1 MDPNRQP
8 ESLYSLPTYTHS
20 AAQGV
25 FLTALVA
32 AGLDVLASAVLAGSW
47 VARRWGYLPRLGAP
61 WIRWPEYPR
70 PGVLAVAALT
80 TGGLLVA
87 GALTWR
93 GRGDGEGGRRRGG
106 AVALWTAVAPVALP
120 CLLGLWLAALAP
132 VYPPLAFTRW
142 SARYERFAALAP
154 AIAAGRAVLFG
165 TLAPMLVVTVSAT
178 AARLSGLRETGD
190 THGSSHWATARE
202 VAATGLLVR
211 GPGGGGGGGV
221 AEVPRTAAPAA
232 ETSWMAGRAAEASR
246 MAGPAAEVP
255 RTPAPAAEVPRT
267 PAEVADPSA
276 AALDGVDPI
285 DPYGDDALAE
295 VEAGANGWPAAGA
308 VASGDAAREAGPL
321 PALPP
326 LPPLPPMRAAA
337 VDGGPPAVVVVAWEG
352 RDPGQ
357 VRRRVHRLADGRDR
371 HVLAFAPSGS
381 GKSTCLV
388 IPTLLTWTSSVVV
401 LDIKGELWHLTA
413 GYRRQVLG
421 QPCLRLDL
429 SCADGTAAAYNPLL
443 LVPRGPGDV
452 KHAQTVADVLV
463 DPEGRDQ
470 PRTFWE
476 QSAHALLTAV
486 ILHVLY
492 AEKDKTLAGCAR
504 LLSDPARPL
513 PETLEALLSTRHD
526 PGLERGWVDP
536 HRGRATYT
544 HPVVAAAARSLL
556 DMDPRT
562 SSGIVATAQAH
573 LSLFRD
579 PVLAAN
585 TARCDFTP
593 LDLVAG
599 ERPVSLYLTLAPADL
614 DRLRGPIRLV
624 LNQLCRALTERLDF
638 EPASSRPA
646 RRHALLLLLDEF
658 AVLGKLDFFGRAMAY
673 LRGYGIRVYLSIQSL
688 AQLHDIYGPH
698 QSITA
703 NCPVQVAF
711 APADLETAELLSRMV
726 GPTTVHLAKRAL
738 NDAPLTFGP
747 RRHTLSLHE
756 VARPL
761 LTAEEVRRL
770 PDGEALVFVAGHPAV
785 RGRRVAYFADAE
797 WAGRG
802 GWGAPGRSD
811 SLAGGGAGEAEAAVE
826 VEAAVAE
833 TEVGT
838 GESGRGDDNGE
849 GALDPPSGR
858 YRKGYIEEP
867 LMAALARIPGLPA
880 PERELEIVE
889 AGRLITVPDF
899 AWGDA
904 KVAVYCDGFASH
916 GTVETLEL
924 DAGKRNFLQARGWAV
939 LTYWGR
945 TILRDADGCAAQ
957 IAKVYWGRTHD
968 RHASFVQTES
978 ERGQS

>member
-1 MDPNRQP
+1 MDPQRQP
-8 ESLYSLPTYTHS
+8 ESLYRLPTYTHS

-25 FLTALVA
+25 FLTGLLA
-32 AGLDVLASAVLAGSW
+32 AGLDVLVSALLAGSW
-47 VARRWGYLPRLGAP
+47 VARRWGYLPRLGAA
-61 WIRWPEYPR
+61 WIRLPEYPR
-70 PGVLAVAALT
+70 PGVLAVAGLA

-87 GALTWR
+87 GAMAGM
-93 GRGDGEGGRRRGG
+93 GRGDGEAGSGRGAGSRGAG
-106 AVALWTAVAPVALP
+106 LALLAAVAPVALP
-120 CLLGLWLAALAP
+120 CLVGLYLAALAP

-142 SARYERFAALAP
+142 SGRYEGFAALAP

-165 TLAPMLVVTVSAT
+165 SLAPMLAVTLAAT
-178 AARLSGLRETGD
+178 AVRLGGLRETGD
-190 THGSSHWATARE
+190 THGSSHWATPRE
-202 VAATGLLVR
+202 VAATGLMVR
-211 GPGGGGGGGV
+211 GP
-221 AEVPRTAAPAA
+221 AAA
-232 ETSWMAGRAAEASR
+232 E
-246 MAGPAAEVP
+246 
-255 RTPAPAAEVPRT
+255 
-267 PAEVADPSA
+267 
-276 AALDGVDPI
+276 
-285 DPYGDDALAE
+285 
-295 VEAGANGWPAAGA
+295 
-308 VASGDAAREAGPL
+308 
-321 PALPP
+321 
-326 LPPLPPMRAAA
+326 
-337 VDGGPPAVVVVAWEG
+337 GGPPAVVVGAWHG
-352 RDPGQ
+352 RAPGEL
-357 VRRRVHRLADGRDR
+357 RSRLHRLADRRDR

-388 IPTLLTWTSSVVV
+388 IPTLLTWSSSVVV

-413 GYRRQVLG
+413 GYRREVLG
-421 QPCLRLDL
+421 QACLRLDL

-443 LVPRGPGDV
+443 LVPRGPEDV

-463 DPEGRDQ
+463 DPERRDQ

-486 ILHVLY
+486 ILHVVY
-492 AEKDKTLAGCAR
+492 AEDDKTLAGCAR

-526 PGLERGWVDP
+526 PGLDRGWIDP

-585 TARCDFTP
+585 TARCDFRP

-646 RRHALLLLLDEF
+646 HRHPLLLLLDEF

-703 NCPVQVAF
+703 NCPLQVAF

-747 RRHTLSLHE
+747 RRHTLSLQE

-770 PDGEALVFVAGHPAV
+770 PDGEALVFVAGHPTV
-785 RGRRVAYFADAE
+785 RGRRVAYFADRE
-797 WAGRG
+797 MAGRG
-802 GWGAPGRSD
+802 GRGAPARSD
-811 SLAGGGAGEAEAAVE
+811 RVAEAGAE
-826 VEAAVAE
+826 PSAADVKGLPAE
-833 TEVGT
+833 PREDGVKGSD
-838 GESGRGDDNGE
+838 GGE
-849 GALDPPSGR
+849 GAGIGASDPCNGR

-867 LMAALARIPGLPA
+867 LMAALARIPGLPS
-880 PERELEIVE
+880 PERELEIVDG
-889 AGRLITVPDF
+889 GRLITVPDF
-899 AWGDA
+899 AWEDA
-904 KVAVYCDGFASH
+904 KLAVYCDGFATH
-916 GTVETLEL
+916 GKVEALEL
-924 DAGKRNFLQARGWAV
+924 DAGKRNLLQARGWSV

-957 IAKVYWGRTHD
+957 IAQVYRGR
-968 RHASFVQTES
+968 RPEVPSS
-978 ERGQS
+978 

>member
-1 MDPNRQP
+1 MDPHRQP
-8 ESLYSLPTYTHS
+8 ESLYRLPTYTHS

-25 FLTALVA
+25 FLMGLVA
-32 AGLDVLASAVLAGSW
+32 AGLDVLVSALLAGSW

-61 WIRWPEYPR
+61 WIRLPEYPR
-70 PGVLAVAALT
+70 PGVLAAAGLA
-80 TGGLLVA
+80 TGALLLA
-87 GALTWR
+87 GAMARR
-93 GRGDGEGGRRRGG
+93 GRGDGGAGSGRG
-106 AVALWTAVAPVALP
+106 AGLALLTAVAPVALP
-120 CLLGLWLAALAP
+120 CVVGLYLVALAP

-142 SARYERFAALAP
+142 SGRYEGFAALAP
-154 AIAAGRAVLFG
+154 AIAAGRVVLFG
-165 TLAPMLVVTVSAT
+165 SLAPMLAVTLAAT
-178 AARLSGLRETGD
+178 AARLGVLRETGD
-190 THGSSHWATARE
+190 THGSSHWATPCE
-202 VAATGLLVR
+202 VAATGL
-211 GPGGGGGGGV
+211 
-221 AEVPRTAAPAA
+221 
-232 ETSWMAGRAAEASR
+232 MAD
-246 MAGPAAEVP
+246 GPAA
-255 RTPAPAAEVPRT
+255 A
-267 PAEVADPSA
+267 
-276 AALDGVDPI
+276 
-285 DPYGDDALAE
+285 
-295 VEAGANGWPAAGA
+295 
-308 VASGDAAREAGPL
+308 
-321 PALPP
+321 
-326 LPPLPPMRAAA
+326 
-337 VDGGPPAVVVVAWEG
+337 DGGPPAVVVGAWHG
-352 RDPGQ
+352 RAPGQ
-357 VRRRVHRLADGRDR
+357 LRSRLHRLADRRDR

-413 GYRRQVLG
+413 GYRREVLG
-421 QPCLRLDL
+421 QACLRLDL

-463 DPEGRDQ
+463 DPEGKDQ

-492 AEKDKTLAGCAR
+492 AEEDKTLAGCAR

-526 PGLERGWVDP
+526 PGLDRGWIDP

-646 RRHALLLLLDEF
+646 HRHALLLLLDEF

-703 NCPVQVAF
+703 NCPLQVAF

-756 VARPL
+756 LARPL

-770 PDGEALVFVAGHPAV
+770 PDGEALVFVAGHPTV

-802 GWGAPGRSD
+802 GMGAPGRSD
-811 SLAGGGAGEAEAAVE
+811 RVAMDGAGAGAGADADAVE
-826 VEAAVAE
+826 VDGAVAE
-833 TEVGT
+833 SRVEAGEGSEG
-838 GESGRGDDNGE
+838 GESGEGGLEPAGD
-849 GALDPPSGR
+849 R

-867 LMAALARIPGLPA
+867 LMAALARIPGLPL

-889 AGRLITVPDF
+889 GGRLITVPDF
-899 AWGDA
+899 AWEDV
-904 KVAVYCDGFASH
+904 KVAVYCDGFAVH
-916 GTVETLEL
+916 GKVERLEL
-924 DAGKRNFLQARGWAV
+924 DAGKRNWLQARGWAV

-945 TILRDADGCAAQ
+945 TILRDADRCAEQ
-957 IAKVYWGRTHD
+957 IAKVYRS
-968 RHASFVQTES
+968 RQAPAAAA
-978 ERGQS
+978 ERPQLPT

>member
-1 MDPNRQP
+1 MDPHHQT
-8 ESLYSLPTYTHS
+8 ESLYRLPTYTHS

-32 AGLDVLASAVLAGSW
+32 AGLDVLVSALLAGSW

-61 WIRWPEYPR
+61 WIRLPEYPR
-70 PGVLAVAALT
+70 PGVLAAAGLA
-80 TGGLLVA
+80 TGALLLA
-87 GALTWR
+87 GAMTRR
-93 GRGDGEGGRRRGG
+93 GRDDGG
-106 AVALWTAVAPVALP
+106 AGSGRGAGLALLTAVAPLALP
-120 CLLGLWLAALAP
+120 CVVGLYLVALAP

-142 SARYERFAALAP
+142 SGRYEGFAALAP
-154 AIAAGRAVLFG
+154 AIAAGRVVLFG
-165 TLAPMLVVTVSAT
+165 SLAPMLAVTLAAT
-178 AARLSGLRETGD
+178 AARLGVLRETGD
-190 THGSSHWATARE
+190 THGSSHWATPRE
-202 VAATGLLVR
+202 VAATGL
-211 GPGGGGGGGV
+211 
-221 AEVPRTAAPAA
+221 
-232 ETSWMAGRAAEASR
+232 MAH
-246 MAGPAAEVP
+246 GPAA
-255 RTPAPAAEVPRT
+255 AA
-267 PAEVADPSA
+267 
-276 AALDGVDPI
+276 
-285 DPYGDDALAE
+285 
-295 VEAGANGWPAAGA
+295 
-308 VASGDAAREAGPL
+308 
-321 PALPP
+321 
-326 LPPLPPMRAAA
+326 
-337 VDGGPPAVVVVAWEG
+337 GGPPAVVVGAWHG
-352 RDPGQ
+352 RAPGEL
-357 VRRRVHRLADGRDR
+357 RSRVHRLADRRDR

-413 GYRRQVLG
+413 GYRREVLG
-421 QPCLRLDL
+421 QACLRLDL

-463 DPEGRDQ
+463 DPEGKDQ

-492 AEKDKTLAGCAR
+492 AEEDKTLAGCAR

-526 PGLERGWVDP
+526 PGLDRGWIDP

-646 RRHALLLLLDEF
+646 HRHALLLLLDEF

-703 NCPVQVAF
+703 NCPLQVAF

-747 RRHTLSLHE
+747 RRHTLSLQE

-770 PDGEALVFVAGHPAV
+770 PDGEALVFVAGHPTV

-802 GWGAPGRSD
+802 GRGAPGRSD
-811 SLAGGGAGEAEAAVE
+811 RVAGGGAGAGAGAAEVEGLRAEALE
-826 VEAAVAE
+826 EA
-833 TEVGT
+833 TKVG
-838 GESGRGDDNGE
+838 EDDEE
-849 GALDPPSGR
+849 GGGVALDASSGR

-867 LMAALARIPGLPA
+867 LMSALARIPGLPS
-880 PERELEIVE
+880 PERELEIVDG
-889 AGRLITVPDF
+889 GRLITVPDF
-899 AWGDA
+899 AWEDA
-904 KVAVYCDGFASH
+904 KLAVYCDGFATH
-916 GTVETLEL
+916 GKVETLEL
-924 DAGKRNFLQARGWAV
+924 DAGKRNLLQARGWVV

-945 TILRDADGCAAQ
+945 TILKDADGCAAQ
-957 IAKVYWGRTHD
+957 IAQIYRGR
-968 RHASFVQTES
+968 RPEVPSS
-978 ERGQS
+978 

>member
-1 MDPNRQP
+1 MDPQHQT
-8 ESLYSLPTYTHS
+8 ESLYRLPTYTHS

-32 AGLDVLASAVLAGSW
+32 AGLDVLVSALLAGSW

-61 WIRWPEYPR
+61 WIRLPEYPR
-70 PGVLAVAALT
+70 PGVLAAAGLA
-80 TGGLLVA
+80 TGALLLA
-87 GALTWR
+87 GAMARR
-93 GRGDGEGGRRRGG
+93 GRGDGGAGSGRG
-106 AVALWTAVAPVALP
+106 AGLALLTAVAPLALP
-120 CLLGLWLAALAP
+120 CVVGLYLVALAP

-142 SARYERFAALAP
+142 SGRYEGFAALAP
-154 AIAAGRAVLFG
+154 AIAAGRVVLFG
-165 TLAPMLVVTVSAT
+165 SLAPMLAVTLAAT
-178 AARLSGLRETGD
+178 AARLGVLRETGD
-190 THGSSHWATARE
+190 THGSSHWATPRE
-202 VAATGLLVR
+202 VAATGL
-211 GPGGGGGGGV
+211 
-221 AEVPRTAAPAA
+221 
-232 ETSWMAGRAAEASR
+232 MAH
-246 MAGPAAEVP
+246 GPAA
-255 RTPAPAAEVPRT
+255 AA
-267 PAEVADPSA
+267 
-276 AALDGVDPI
+276 
-285 DPYGDDALAE
+285 
-295 VEAGANGWPAAGA
+295 
-308 VASGDAAREAGPL
+308 
-321 PALPP
+321 
-326 LPPLPPMRAAA
+326 
-337 VDGGPPAVVVVAWEG
+337 DGGPPAVVVGAWHG
-352 RDPGQ
+352 RAPGQ
-357 VRRRVHRLADGRDR
+357 LRSRLHRLADRRDR

-413 GYRRQVLG
+413 GYRREVLG
-421 QPCLRLDL
+421 QACLRLDL

-463 DPEGRDQ
+463 DPEGKDQ

-492 AEKDKTLAGCAR
+492 AEEDKTLAGCAR

-526 PGLERGWVDP
+526 PGLDRGWIDP

-646 RRHALLLLLDEF
+646 HRHALLLLLDEF

-703 NCPVQVAF
+703 NCPLQVAF

-756 VARPL
+756 LARPL

-770 PDGEALVFVAGHPAV
+770 PDGEALVFVAGHPTV

-802 GWGAPGRSD
+802 GLGAPGRSD
-811 SLAGGGAGEAEAAVE
+811 RVAGGGAGAAEADVNGAVGAGGE
-826 VEAAVAE
+826 ARVE
-833 TEVGT
+833 T
-838 GESGRGDDNGE
+838 GEGREENE
-849 GALDPPSGR
+849 GGGVDPSSGR

-867 LMAALARIPGLPA
+867 LMAALARIPGLPL

-889 AGRLITVPDF
+889 DGRLITVPDF
-899 AWGDA
+899 AWEDA

-916 GTVETLEL
+916 GKVETLEL
-924 DAGKRNFLQARGWAV
+924 DAGKRNLLQARGWVV

-945 TILRDADGCAAQ
+945 TILRNADGCAAQ
-957 IAKVYWGRTHD
+957 VAQVYQGRKPRTD
-968 RHASFVQTES
+968 GIS
-978 ERGQS
+978 G